1 MEMSVSVVLHD
12 PKYPHN
18 LGQAVRACSC
28 FGVADLLVTGN
39 RIKLEKEAGKGFR
52 LPREERMR
60 EYRSVSVMHAS
71 DKPTLDQPGLTP
83 VAVELVPGA
92 ELLPWFEHPEDAMYV
107 FGPEDGGLPTG
118 ILAAC
123 HRFVQIPMLH
133 CANLSSA
140 VYMILL
146 DRHMKRVQ
154 AGLEAPLV
162 LKSSEPD
169 MAEIDR

>member
-1 MEMSVSVVLHD
+1 MSVSVLLHD

-28 FGVADLLVTGN
+28 FGVTNLLVSGN
-39 RIKLEKEAGKGFR
+39 RIKLEKQQGKGYR

-60 EYRSVSVMHAS
+60 DYQSVSVLHAS
-71 DKPTLDQPGLTP
+71 DKPTLDLPGLTP

-92 ELLPWFEHPEDAMYV
+92 ELLPWFEHPEDALYM
-107 FGPEDGGLPTG
+107 FGPEDGGLSTG
-118 ILAAC
+118 MLSAC

-146 DRHMKRVQ
+146 DRHMKRVL
-154 AGLEAPLV
+154 AGLEAPLT
-162 LKSSEPD
+162 LKPEGLD
-169 MAEIDR
+169 MAEIER